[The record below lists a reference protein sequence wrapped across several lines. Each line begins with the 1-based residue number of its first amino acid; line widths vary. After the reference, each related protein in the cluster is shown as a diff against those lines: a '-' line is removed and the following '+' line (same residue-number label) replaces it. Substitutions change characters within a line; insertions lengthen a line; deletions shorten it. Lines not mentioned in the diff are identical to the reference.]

1 MRRLMLALSI
11 VCFTATPI
19 AFAHSQHATAKS
31 SSQSASHSGVDRHGY
46 ASANNRGA
54 TRDNKLS
61 LTSDIQDQST
71 NVAANQRSR
80 ARVPDEEE
88 VEQPEE

>member
-19 AFAHSQHATAKS
+19 AFAHSHQATANS
-31 SSQSASHSGVDRHGY
+31 SARSASHSGVDRHGY
-46 ASANNRGA
+46 ASANHRSAKRG
-54 TRDNKLS
+54 NKLS
-61 LTSDIQDQST
+61 LSSDAQDQST
-71 NVAANQRSR
+71 NIAANQRSR